1 MVQGKRMKCAPN
13 ERECRALMVSRLRRS
28 SASSNSSRSSG
39 SAVVRLPQPI
49 MGRHKD
55 SQKAGGR
62 DNQKKRQRHGHNN
75 FGAITP
81 AAPELKKSGAAFF
94 VVVFVFTR
102 SDGLGSR
109 RFQRR
114 RPGSVTP

>member
-1 MVQGKRMKCAPN
+1 M
-13 ERECRALMVSRLRRS
+13 LSRLLRN
-28 SASSNSSRSSG
+28 SASSRSSSRSSD

-49 MGRHKD
+49 MVRRKD

-94 VVVFVFTR
+94 VVVFVFTG

-109 RFQRR
+109 RF
-114 RPGSVTP
+114 